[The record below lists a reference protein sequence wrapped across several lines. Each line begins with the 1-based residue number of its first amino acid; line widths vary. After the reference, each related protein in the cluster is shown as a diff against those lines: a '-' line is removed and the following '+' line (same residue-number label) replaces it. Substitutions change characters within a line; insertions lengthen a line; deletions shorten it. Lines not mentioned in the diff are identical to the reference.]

1 MKRFI
6 LLILVAIFWLPT
18 LAQNTESFFKEL
30 TDKYAEKDGFS
41 ASMITKDMFNL
52 YLKKKNVD
60 EPSPV
65 YEALK
70 NLNKILVVSQS
81 NYGAVVTAGL
91 ANSKDAP
98 DVKETTKDEIYQ
110 TVSDHYKS
118 GNYTLFKTEKRMGE
132 DIKVYLLKNQDKIN
146 SIALLT
152 HSPAST
158 NLIELQGDIDLT
170 TVAEL
175 NKAMNLRGL
184 ENLYKINSSGR
195 NAFYGYSTGV
205 STYFPRE
212 RVEEMVARQR
222 ELFERQR
229 NLSDEQREK
238 IEQQAKIQAEKQME
252 MSEKLRQLAERYQR
266 QPILLNYP
274 GDSTI
279 YYLNGKKVDS
289 QVIKELDQDEI
300 KSIEVNKADKKGDK
314 TIVKFKTK

>member
-1 MKRFI
+1 MKRII
-6 LLILVAIFWLPT
+6 LLALVAILWFPA
-18 LAQNTESFFKEL
+18 LAQNTDSFFKEL
-30 TDKYAEKDGFS
+30 TDQFAEKDGFS
-41 ASMITKDMFNL
+41 ASMITKDMFDL
-52 YLKKKNVD
+52 YLKKKNVN

-81 NYGAVVTAGL
+81 NFGAAVSTGVSV
-91 ANSKDAP
+91 SKGVSGD
-98 DVKETTKDEIYQ
+98 KETDNDELYQ
-110 TVSDHYKS
+110 TVSEHYKN

-146 SIALLT
+146 SIVLIT
-152 HSPAST
+152 HSSAAT

-184 ENLYKINSSGR
+184 ENLYKINNSG
-195 NAFYGYSTGV
+195 NNTYFGYSTGAN
-205 STYFPRE
+205 TYFPQE
-212 RVEEMVARQR
+212 KVEAMVTRQR

-229 NLSDEQREK
+229 ALSDEQREK
-238 IEQQAKIQAEKQME
+238 IEQQARMQAEKQME
-252 MSEKLRQLAERYQR
+252 MSEKMRQMAERYQR

-279 YYLNGKKVDS
+279 YYLNGKKVDA
-289 QVIKELDQDEI
+289 QVIKELDKNEI
-300 KSIEVNKADKKGDK
+300 KSIVVNKADKQGDK
-314 TIVKFKTK
+314 TTVKFKTK